1 MAVSQGRPLVGGFSE
16 ESYKKAR
23 SAASK
28 AHSIS
33 MASAAPMVMEACSME
48 LSAPAIQ
55 MLGRRSRAPSQ
66 ATQFLAAP
74 VAIMAR
80 AAPVVGPGAPVRA
93 SDHTLFRAEPICD
106 LAGERFE
113 SLSTSITPKMAK
125 LTALAASQ
133 ASDAFMPPI
142 NTGNAK
148 GDSALVDFTMM
159 PKMLDAAI
167 EEHDT
172 DNALRSTII
181 KTSDTWTRS
190 RQENLLT
197 KIRSSTLRS
206 SDIKSEKD
214 KAFDLLDA
222 LSRSGSLPIS
232 CSELHV
238 IISVTHCFEKD
249 VMGTVIQD
257 NINPI
262 EKLEMSTLLIAST
275 LHGVPAGQL
284 VRDDSDRR
292 RLTASFPKLLERA
305 STDGDTS
312 MSVEEDAY
320 IAE

>member
-1 MAVSQGRPLVGGFSE
+1 
-16 ESYKKAR
+16 
-23 SAASK
+23 
-28 AHSIS
+28 
-33 MASAAPMVMEACSME
+33 MV
-48 LSAPAIQ
+48 
-55 MLGRRSRAPSQ
+55 APSQ
-66 ATQFLAAP
+66 PSQFSSDESSDEYSDGHTQDRSC
-74 VAIMAR
+74 AR
-80 AAPVVGPGAPVRA
+80 P
-93 SDHTLFRAEPICD
+93 DYD
-106 LAGERFE
+106 WAGERFE
-113 SLSTSITPKMAK
+113 KNLSAPRTPKRAES
-125 LTALAASQ
+125 TAIASQ
-133 ASDAFMPPI
+133 ASAASVPPT
-142 NTGNAK
+142 NTGNVK

-159 PKMLDAAI
+159 PKILDAAI

-222 LSRSGSLPIS
+222 LSRSGPLPIS

-284 VRDDSDRR
+284 VRDDSDRS
-292 RLTASFPKLLERA
+292 RLTTSFPKLLGRA
-305 STDGDTS
+305 STDGETTI
-312 MSVEEDAY
+312 SVEEDEVC